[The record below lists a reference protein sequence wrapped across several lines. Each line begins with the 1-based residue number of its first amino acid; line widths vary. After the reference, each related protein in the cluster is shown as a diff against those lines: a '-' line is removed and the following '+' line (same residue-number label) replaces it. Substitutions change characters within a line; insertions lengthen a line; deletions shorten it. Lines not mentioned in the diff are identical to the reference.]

1 MGKTVHNRKELL
13 KKAATTTKN
22 RQIQEL
28 IGQISELISASPA
41 DTELLY
47 ARADLYEKLQ
57 KWGDAINDY
66 LQIIS
71 INKDDQK
78 AQTRAEMLRTI
89 LRYNNTD
96 IYASPNTN
104 YDPWLE

>member
-1 MGKTVHNRKELL
+1 MDKTEQNREELL
-13 KKAATTTKN
+13 RKAAEVTEK
-22 RQIQEL
+22 RKMQQL
-28 IGQISELISASPA
+28 AGQLSELISGSPV

-71 INKDDQK
+71 VDKNDQK
-78 AQTRAEMLRTI
+78 AKTRAEMLRTI

>member
-1 MGKTVHNRKELL
+1 MGKTGQNRKELL
-13 KKAATTTKN
+13 KKAAKVTEDQ
-22 RQIQEL
+22 QILQ
-28 IGQISELISASPA
+28 IVGQLSKLISVSPA
-41 DTELLY
+41 DMELLY

-71 INKDDQK
+71 INKNDQK
-78 AQTRAEMLRTI
+78 AKTRAEMLRTI

>member
-1 MGKTVHNRKELL
+1 MNKAEQQKKELL
-13 KKAATTTKN
+13 GLAAKVTEKEDLQKTAA
-22 RQIQEL
+22 QL
-28 IGQISELISASPA
+28 SELLSKSPA

-57 KWGDAINDY
+57 KWGEAINDY

-71 INKDDQK
+71 VDKNDKK
-78 AQTRAEMLRTI
+78 AKTRAEMLRTI